1 MVCPLIYIVI
11 DYFTLNV
18 YFIKLG
24 ILVYMYLLY
33 KIYYIRLYFYFFMC
47 NIIFYI
53 NKIVGVKKLKKNI
66 CL

>member
-53 NKIVGVKKLKKNI
+53 NKIVGVKK
-66 CL
+66 